1 MMRAALRHMGAH
13 SAEACMVGDN
23 METDIIAGV
32 QSGMTTVL
40 VLTGVSRER
49 DLERFAHRPDHVVA
63 DAFALRELLEA
74 GV

>member
-1 MMRAALRHMGAH
+1 MRAGLRHMEAH
-13 SAEACMVGDN
+13 SGEACMVGDN

-49 DLERFAHRPDHVVA
+49 DLERFAHRPDHVVK
-63 DAFALRELLEA
+63 DAFALQELLA
-74 GV
+74 RGV